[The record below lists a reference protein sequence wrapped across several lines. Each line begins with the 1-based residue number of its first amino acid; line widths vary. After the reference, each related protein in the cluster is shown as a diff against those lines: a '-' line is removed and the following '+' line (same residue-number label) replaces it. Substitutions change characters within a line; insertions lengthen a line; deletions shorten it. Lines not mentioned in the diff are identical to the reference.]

1 MRLVKPPASPTNQ
14 LTPFQIRWQVRASPS
29 AWPWLNRV
37 ILPPM
42 VNDPAQPPL
51 TLAVQ
56 MVSVGTSFI
65 RCLAELDAIQQ
76 C

>member
-1 MRLVKPPASPTNQ
+1 
-14 LTPFQIRWQVRASPS
+14 
-29 AWPWLNRV
+29 
-37 ILPPM
+37 M

-65 RCLAELDAIQQ
+65 RCLAEIDAIQQ

>member
-1 MRLVKPPASPTNQ
+1 MKKLSMLGIISGAAL
-14 LTPFQIRWQVRASPS
+14 LTAVPFSLQWSQ
-29 AWPWLNRV
+29 NNV
-37 ILPPM
+37 ILSLDSAEARIG
-42 VNDPAQPPL
+42 NDPAQPPL